1 MASNTTLPPLQKG
14 ISDKTHMKRHQRSQ
28 PHDHA
33 SVETDIDIP
42 PKKEYAEPSLVMGPG
57 VKRLADLRSLP
68 LFQHLSDEEILNHLT
83 QQVLIMAKPEV
94 SQPPATSPTVSPQ
107 M

>member
-14 ISDKTHMKRHQRSQ
+14 ISDKTHMKRHQGSQ

-42 PKKEYAEPSLVMGPG
+42 PKKEYYRDHAYY
-57 VKRLADLRSLP
+57 DRSAAYYASH
-68 LFQHLSDEEILNHLT
+68 F
-83 QQVLIMAKPEV
+83 
-94 SQPPATSPTVSPQ
+94 PATSYTAPTPASPWFNS
-107 M
+107 